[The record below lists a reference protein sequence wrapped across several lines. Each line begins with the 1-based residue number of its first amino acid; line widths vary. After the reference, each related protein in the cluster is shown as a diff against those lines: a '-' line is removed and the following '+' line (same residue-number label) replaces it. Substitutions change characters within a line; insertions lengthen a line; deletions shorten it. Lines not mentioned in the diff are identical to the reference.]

1 MKLIDADNITLYYG
15 GLVYIGAYDFEGIA
29 KYFGKQIKAQD
40 EVKAIPCDFIYRMI
54 NEPNNAGMKRRRT
67 QVTAMRP
74 NANRGVGL
82 IGFDI
87 EFFS

>member
-54 NEPNNAGMKRRRT
+54 NEPNNAGMKSFVLKWLL
-67 QVTAMRP
+67 QEWEKE
-74 NANRGVGL
+74 G
-82 IGFDI
+82 
-87 EFFS
+87 EQHK